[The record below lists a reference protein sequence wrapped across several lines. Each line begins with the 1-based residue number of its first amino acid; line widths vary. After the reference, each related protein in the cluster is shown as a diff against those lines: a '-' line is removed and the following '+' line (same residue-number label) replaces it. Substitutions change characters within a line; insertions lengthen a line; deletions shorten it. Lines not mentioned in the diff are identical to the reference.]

1 LSEENVEYEPPRCP
15 NCGSNLFRVN
25 VDTYECYTYVSEK
38 GTYKETTPDVDIS
51 CPDCSADLSDL
62 FPNGVCNYSTK
73 EIIEEIEQQER
84 ELKEASEGV

>member
-15 NCGSNLFRVN
+15 NCGSNLFFVD
-25 VDTYECYTYVSEK
+25 VDTYRSYIYDPKK
-38 GTYKETTPDVDIS
+38 GTYGDETEKTEIM

-62 FPNGVCNYSTK
+62 FPKGVCNYSTK
-73 EIIEEIEQQER
+73 AIIEEIEQQER